1 MRMPTLPTTIAHLA
15 LSSIVSLMRP
25 PARRPGRRRRRWS
38 CLLPRSRLAAD
49 KEVTVSGTGMCAKC
63 ELKETKK
70 CQNAIQVEKD
80 GKKVT
85 YYLEDNQVSKD
96 FHKNV
101 GTTTEK
107 VKATGTVS
115 EKDGKMQLAAT
126 KIEVVK

>member
-1 MRMPTLPTTIAHLA
+1 MRSVFATALAALATLA
-15 LSSIVSLMRP
+15 LAAP
-25 PARRPGRRRRRWS
+25 
-38 CLLPRSRLAAD
+38 LLADD
-49 KEVTVSGTGMCAKC
+49 KEVTISGTGMCAKC

-70 CQNAIQVEKD
+70 CQNAIQTEKD

-101 GTTTEK
+101 CTSTEK

-115 EKDGKMQLAAT
+115 EKEGKMQLVAS